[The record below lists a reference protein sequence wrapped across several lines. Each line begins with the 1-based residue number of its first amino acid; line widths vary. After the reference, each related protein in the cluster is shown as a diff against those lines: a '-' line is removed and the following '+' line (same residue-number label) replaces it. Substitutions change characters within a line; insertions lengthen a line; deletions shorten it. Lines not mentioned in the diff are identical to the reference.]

1 MNTRIITLSLSV
13 AHDVS
18 TFALTHGVSHAVSII
33 DHPAEG
39 RSYAIQLQLIN
50 PFLVT
55 KLQDTLLHTYHHDHF
70 IITHQVA

>member
-18 TFALTHGVSHAVSII
+18 TFALTHGVTHIVNIMDA
-33 DHPAEG
+33 PGEG
-39 RSYAIQLQLIN
+39 RSYAIQLNLIN
-50 PFLVT
+50 PFLFT
-55 KLQDTLLHTYHHDHF
+55 KLQDTLLHNYHHDHF